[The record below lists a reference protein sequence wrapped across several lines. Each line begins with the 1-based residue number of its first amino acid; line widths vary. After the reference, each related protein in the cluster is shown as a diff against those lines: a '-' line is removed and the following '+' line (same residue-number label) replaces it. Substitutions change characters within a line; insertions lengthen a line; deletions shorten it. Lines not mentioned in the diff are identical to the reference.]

1 MTNETKWTY
10 AADVTLESS
19 GASVGTGAFLA
30 ATNASVLLS
39 SANHSNY
46 PYADFV
52 LKLNT
57 LSATIASNANA
68 YVALYRVDQDM
79 GGVAAADGYL
89 PSALYRNVFVGSFTL
104 PNSLASTSTDAVPLL
119 DVPIGKNQRF
129 SLENSSAVTLV
140 AGWSLVCTPKAI
152 VPG

>member
-1 MTNETKWTY
+1 MANETKWTY
-10 AADVTLESS
+10 AADVVLESN
-19 GASVGTGAFLA
+19 GASVATGAFLA
-30 ATNASVLLS
+30 STNAATILS

-57 LSATIASNANA
+57 LSTTLSSVANA

-79 GGVAAADGYL
+79 GGVTTADGYL
-89 PSALYRNVFVGSFTL
+89 PSALYRNTFVGSFTL
-104 PNSLASTSTDAVPLL
+104 PNTLASTSTDAIPLL
-119 DVPIGKNQRF
+119 DVPIGKSQRF

-140 AGWSLVCTPKAI
+140 AGWTLICTPKAI